1 MDFLNNSASLSFS
14 KRTMFLGVTVFSD
27 STVVFLFIRTRFKQ
41 FNFLWFPVLFQ
52 AYRRVGHDMY
62 LLSADFHIP
71 SSLYI
76 SVYIVSFVF

>member
-1 MDFLNNSASLSFS
+1 MGFLNNSASLRFS
-14 KRTMFLGVTVFSD
+14 KSTMFLGVTVFSD
-27 STVVFLFIRTRFKQ
+27 STVVFLFIRTRFNQ

-62 LLSADFHIP
+62 LLSADFRIS